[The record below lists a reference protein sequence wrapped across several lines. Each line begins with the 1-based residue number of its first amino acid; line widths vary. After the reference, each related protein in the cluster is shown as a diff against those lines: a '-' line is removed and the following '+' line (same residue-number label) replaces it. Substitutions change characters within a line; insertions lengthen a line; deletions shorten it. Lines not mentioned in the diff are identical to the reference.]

1 MREARATDSIISA
14 CSSGFGV
21 KTVGFGFCPRRPW
34 SRIGRDLPRHGDRA
48 HASRS
53 GAAAPTQGMVA
64 GLTVGAP
71 LLRIGQI
78 RMTDTSLGLVFVQY
92 HPTVAEMSD
101 VLLIRL

>member
-1 MREARATDSIISA
+1 MVIERMPP
-14 CSSGFGV
+14 GV
-21 KTVGFGFCPRRPW
+21 
-34 SRIGRDLPRHGDRA
+34 
-48 HASRS
+48 
-53 GAAAPTQGMVA
+53 
-64 GLTVGAP
+64 AP